1 MLLCSRSELL
11 PNALG
16 EDIGCGGGGS
26 GAENASRIQMKE
38 DGVQPTLFWSPS
50 ETAFHGRKR
59 KSVFKKNKYL
69 KKCLPKDG
77 CDGPVHCIKRFEGLV
92 VFGAVQ
98 ELTLTVLPSRQN
110 FTL

>member
-1 MLLCSRSELL
+1 MCSRSELL

-26 GAENASRIQMKE
+26 GGENAFRIQMKE

-50 ETAFHGRKR
+50 ETAFCGRKR
-59 KSVFKKNKYL
+59 KSVL
-69 KKCLPKDG
+69 KKISISKMPPKDG
-77 CDGPVHCIKRFEGLV
+77 CDGPVHCIKRFERLV

-110 FTL
+110 FPL